1 MTPAR
6 RRLLVGAGLATIS
19 GLCFSSGG
27 FFVRSVSVDPWE
39 IIAVRCFFAGLG
51 VLLIL
56 FVTERG
62 RVWPV
67 LRASGWPVIAV
78 GVATA
83 WGIIAYVLS
92 MQYTLVANVIAIMTT
107 STVMV
112 ALLAKPVLGEPVAPR
127 TWLALLGSLCG
138 VGVMFWS
145 DVGGGGVIG
154 NLLALSIAAAIALQ
168 TLIARRFRTGRMEP
182 AVLLAAVIAGLASLP
197 LALPFDATAREV
209 GFMAALGL
217 VQLASALTPLLLRR
231 TLPARPDPH
240 LRRADRCS
248 LCADLGLARLRRG
261 AGHAG
266 LHRRRG
272 DSGLGSRQ
280 RPLRGVRAS
289 PRPAGR
295 DVGRFRLRRKRPRTL
310 SLTAAGLSR
319 ARQGRTRSKPLPR
332 R

>member
-6 RRLLVGAGLATIS
+6 RRLIVGAGLATIS
-19 GLCFSSGG
+19 GLCFSTGG

-56 FVTERG
+56 VVTERG

-67 LRASGWPVIAV
+67 LRASSWPVILM

-112 ALLAKPVLGEPVAPR
+112 ALLAKPVLGEPVALR

-145 DVGGGGVIG
+145 DVGGGGVVG

-182 AVLLAAVIAGLASLP
+182 AVLIAAVIAGLASLP
-197 LALPFDATAREV
+197 LALPFDATGREV

-217 VQLASALTPLLLRR
+217 VQLASALTLYFYAARY
-231 TLPARPDPH
+231 LPAPILVFVVLIDAVFAPIWVW
-240 LRRADRCS
+240 
-248 LCADLGLARLRRG
+248 LGFGEVPGTLVFIGAVVILASV
-261 AGHAG
+261 AGNA
-266 LHRRRG
+266 L
-272 DSGLGSRQ
+272 SGLFAFR
-280 RPLRGVRAS
+280 
-289 PRPAGR
+289 R
-295 DVGRFRLRRKRPRTL
+295 DTPTE
-310 SLTAAGLSR
+310 T
-319 ARQGRTRSKPLPR
+319 
-332 R
+332 

>member
-6 RRLLVGAGLATIS
+6 RRFLFGAGLAIVS

-56 FVTERG
+56 IVSERG
-62 RVWPV
+62 RVWPL
-67 LRASGWPVIAV
+67 LRASGWPVLAV

-112 ALLAKPVLGEPVAPR
+112 ALLAKPVLGEPVTLR
-127 TWLALLGSLCG
+127 TWLALVGSLAG
-138 VGVMFWS
+138 VGVMLWS
-145 DVGGGGVIG
+145 DIGGGGVIG

-182 AVLLAAVIAGLASLP
+182 AVLLAAVIAGLVSLP
-197 LALPFDATAREV
+197 LALPFEATGREV
-209 GFMAALGL
+209 GMMAALGL
-217 VQLASALTPLLLRR
+217 VQLSGALTLYFYAARY
-231 TLPARPDPH
+231 LPAPILIFVVLIDAVFAPVWVW
-240 LRRADRCS
+240 LGFGEVPGTLVFIGAVVILASVGGNALFGVIAWRRQPPEA
-248 LCADLGLARLRRG
+248 
-261 AGHAG
+261 
-266 LHRRRG
+266 
-272 DSGLGSRQ
+272 
-280 RPLRGVRAS
+280 P
-289 PRPAGR
+289 
-295 DVGRFRLRRKRPRTL
+295 
-310 SLTAAGLSR
+310 
-319 ARQGRTRSKPLPR
+319 
-332 R
+332 

>member
-6 RRLLVGAGLATIS
+6 RGLLLGAVLATIS
-19 GLCFSSGG
+19 GLCFSTGG

-39 IIAVRCFFAGLG
+39 IISVRCFFAGLG

-56 FVTERG
+56 FVSERG

-67 LRASGWPVIAV
+67 LRASGWPVVAV

-112 ALLAKPVLGEPVAPR
+112 ALLAKPVLGEPVALR

-145 DVGGGGVIG
+145 DVGSGGIIG

-182 AVLLAAVIAGLASLP
+182 AVLMAAVIAGLASLP
-197 LALPFDATAREV
+197 LALPFEATAREV

-217 VQLASALTPLLLRR
+217 VQLASALTLYFYAARY
-231 TLPARPDPH
+231 LPAPILIFVVLIDAVFAPIWVWLGFGEVPGTLVFIGAVVILASVAGNALFGVFTARRDPN
-240 LRRADRCS
+240 
-248 LCADLGLARLRRG
+248 
-261 AGHAG
+261 
-266 LHRRRG
+266 
-272 DSGLGSRQ
+272 
-280 RPLRGVRAS
+280 
-289 PRPAGR
+289 
-295 DVGRFRLRRKRPRTL
+295 
-310 SLTAAGLSR
+310 
-319 ARQGRTRSKPLPR
+319 
-332 R
+332 

>member
-6 RRLLVGAGLATIS
+6 RRLLVGAGLATVS
-19 GLCFSSGG
+19 GLCFSTGG

-39 IIAVRCFFAGLG
+39 IISVRCFFAGVG

-67 LRASGWPVIAV
+67 LRASSWPVILM

-112 ALLAKPVLGEPVAPR
+112 ALLAKPVLGEPVALR

-182 AVLLAAVIAGLASLP
+182 AVLIAAVIAGLASLP
-197 LALPFDATAREV
+197 LALPFDATGREV

-217 VQLASALTPLLLRR
+217 VQLASALTLYFYAARY
-231 TLPARPDPH
+231 LPAPILVFVVLIDAVFAPIWVW
-240 LRRADRCS
+240 LGFGEVPGTLVFIGAVVILVSVAGNALFGLFAFRRDT
-248 LCADLGLARLRRG
+248 
-261 AGHAG
+261 
-266 LHRRRG
+266 
-272 DSGLGSRQ
+272 
-280 RPLRGVRAS
+280 P
-289 PRPAGR
+289 
-295 DVGRFRLRRKRPRTL
+295 TE
-310 SLTAAGLSR
+310 T
-319 ARQGRTRSKPLPR
+319 
-332 R
+332 

>member
-6 RRLLVGAGLATIS
+6 RRLLIGAGLATVS
-19 GLCFSSGG
+19 GLCFSTGG

-39 IIAVRCFFAGLG
+39 IISVRCFFAGLG
-51 VLLIL
+51 VLLIM
-56 FVTERG
+56 FVSERG

-67 LRASGWPVIAV
+67 LRASGWPVVAV

-112 ALLAKPVLGEPVAPR
+112 ALLAKPVLGEPVALR

-145 DVGGGGVIG
+145 DVGSGGIVG

-182 AVLLAAVIAGLASLP
+182 AVLMAAVIAGLASLP
-197 LALPFDATAREV
+197 LALPFDATAQEV

-217 VQLASALTPLLLRR
+217 VQLASALTLYFYAARY
-231 TLPARPDPH
+231 LPAPILIFVVLIDAVFAPIWVW
-240 LRRADRCS
+240 LGFGEVPGTLVFIGAVVILASVAGNALFGVFAYRRA
-248 LCADLGLARLRRG
+248 
-261 AGHAG
+261 
-266 LHRRRG
+266 
-272 DSGLGSRQ
+272 
-280 RPLRGVRAS
+280 P
-289 PRPAGR
+289 P
-295 DVGRFRLRRKRPRTL
+295 TEN
-310 SLTAAGLSR
+310 
-319 ARQGRTRSKPLPR
+319 
-332 R
+332 